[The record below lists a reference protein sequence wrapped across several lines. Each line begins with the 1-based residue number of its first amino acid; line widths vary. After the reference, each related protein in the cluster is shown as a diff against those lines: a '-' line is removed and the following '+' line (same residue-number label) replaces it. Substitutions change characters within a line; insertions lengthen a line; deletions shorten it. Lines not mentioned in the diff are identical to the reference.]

1 MVSIDTKFLV
11 VKGPAACGKTT
22 SIIEFVRELTETED
36 FHFLCKK
43 DHQRYDEISKFC
55 VVPYKPRDFQCS
67 VLYRN
72 KLVYITTFGDDAA
85 ELDKRIENHFGY
97 VDYIVCGSRPD
108 DSRHKKF
115 QELFELWNITEDSC
129 ITKERCTNPENF
141 AEQNMATAKLLKD
154 KLDGLIR
161 GK

>member
-1 MVSIDTKFLV
+1 MISIDTKFLV
-11 VKGPAACGKTT
+11 VKGPTDCGKTT
-22 SIIEFVRELTETED
+22 SIIEFIRELSETED

-43 DHQRYDEISKFC
+43 DHQRYDEISKS
-55 VVPYKPRDFQCS
+55 VDARHKSGDFQCS

-72 KLVYITTFGDDAA
+72 KLIYITTFGDDAA
-85 ELDKRIENHFGY
+85 ELGKRIENHFGY

-115 QELFELWNITEDSC
+115 QELFRMWHITEDSC
-129 ITKERCTNPENF
+129 IAKEKCNNPEDF
-141 AEQNMATAKLLKD
+141 AEQNMTTAKLLKD
-154 KLDGLIR
+154 KLDVLIR